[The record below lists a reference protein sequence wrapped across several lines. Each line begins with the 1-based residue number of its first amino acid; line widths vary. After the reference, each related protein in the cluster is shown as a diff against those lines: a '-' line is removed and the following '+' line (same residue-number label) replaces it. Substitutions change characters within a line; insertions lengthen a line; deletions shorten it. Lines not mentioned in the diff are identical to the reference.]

1 MGYVLSA
8 YVVDAVQLR
17 SALGSGDLRLLDR
30 IVRSNPDEF
39 DDDDDFAANGS
50 RLSLRLALEALINR
64 GLDVANEDPQ
74 YRYAFEELLRFV
86 GEWTLGDRYDP
97 DPIQF
102 DRLRARSLPLR
113 VPNPGDFPVLVCL
126 TFDCIDAELEQA
138 ATSAASASDGDSEL
152 LDRWVKT
159 LKTAKK
165 RGADVWVVRG

>member
-17 SALGSGDLRLLDR
+17 SALGSGDRRLLDR

-39 DDDDDFAANGS
+39 GDDDEFAANGS
-50 RLSLRLALEALINR
+50 RLGLRLALETLINQ
-64 GLDVANEDPQ
+64 GLDAVDEDPQ

-86 GEWTLGDRYDP
+86 GVWTLGDRYDP
-97 DPIQF
+97 DQIQL

-113 VPNPGDFPVLVCL
+113 IPNPGDLPVFACL
-126 TFDCIDAELEQA
+126 TFDCIDVELEQA
-138 ATSAASASDGDSEL
+138 ATSAAAADGDSEL

-159 LKTAKK
+159 LKMAKK